1 MRLLKIAIFFAFAV
15 QPVEN
20 EQPYPQYKFK
30 DTGVSLRLRDASHR
44 VHASRDMKNPVRVGR
59 GFSLSLD

>member
-20 EQPYPQYKFK
+20 EDPDGGGQVRGAARPVDFGHQ
-30 DTGVSLRLRDASHR
+30 RRR
-44 VHASRDMKNPVRVGR
+44 RHASSRRDIT
-59 GFSLSLD
+59 